1 MNGKLQTMKEDD
13 KMYSLVL
20 LDDEKIVLQGIQKV
34 FHLED
39 YGFQVTGA
47 FNNPLKALENLE
59 ELKPDLIITDVK
71 MPQMDGLEFSARVKE
86 ILPDT
91 EIVILSGY
99 NLHHTF
105 RFPQV
110 PERTGFSTLYDCSL
124 HISAKIHSKPPEPP
138 FPRSFCA
145 FL

>member
-1 MNGKLQTMKEDD
+1 MKEDD

-47 FNNPLKALENLE
+47 FNNPLKALESLE

-71 MPQMDGLEFSARVKE
+71 MPQMDGLEFSARVRE

-99 NLHHTF
+99 D
-105 RFPQV
+105 
-110 PERTGFSTLYDCSL
+110 EFSNAQHALKLGVRDYL
-124 HISAKIHSKPPEPP
+124 LKPIKKAD
-138 FPRSFCA
+138 FAAMLTRMQQKDRGKGGSGG
-145 FL
+145 LL